1 MSANT
6 NVSHVGDKASSFI
19 ILHDE
24 NNNVKRVKKSKSFVR
39 NEQNKSDEA
48 DVKIYKKLSFIG
60 NKNGEHHQMKSIK
73 LLGDERTPAIEV
85 APPSNMNTMNASC
98 YFSFNPLACHFN
110 TIEKSLM
117 KRRVETQDESLDD
130 LKLYSV
136 ELDSP
141 VKKNPVRTNQ
151 ISETPLLISKLN
163 RDQIRI
169 NRVSREFSILIGNA
183 ENPNSGTSFEI
194 SFLNNTNSI
203 LYIDQD
209 FFENNSQNVTQI
221 QANEIERAGLAP
233 PNAPNCIQS
242 IVLMIKSIFTPKHQM
257 PANHI

>member
-1 MSANT
+1 M
-6 NVSHVGDKASSFI
+6 
-19 ILHDE
+19 HDE
-24 NNNVKRVKKSKSFVR
+24 NNNVKRVKKSKSFAR
-39 NEQNKSDEA
+39 HETSQGG
-48 DVKIYKKLSFIG
+48 DVTIYKRLSFIG
-60 NKNGEHHQMKSIK
+60 NKSIK
-73 LLGDERTPAIEV
+73 LLDEEEEEEKGTPAIEV
-85 APPSNMNTMNASC
+85 APPSNMSTMNASF

-117 KRRVETQDESLDD
+117 KRRVASQDESLDD

-141 VKKNPVRTNQ
+141 VKKNPARTSH

-183 ENPNSGTSFEI
+183 ESSNSGTSFEI
-194 SFLNNTNSI
+194 SFLNNHNSI

-209 FFENNSQNVTQI
+209 FFENNSQTVTL
-221 QANEIERAGLAP
+221 ANEIEQAGLAP

-257 PANHI
+257 PATHN